1 MGGFFILFC
10 IFELKLKSRIMKRSM
25 FTLLVVFGLNL
36 FMANAQIKQPVK
48 WTFEMKEI
56 NKYEVQVIAHATIDE
71 GWKMYGLKV
80 PENGPFPTNI
90 VFEKNDTFRP
100 LKDPVEVTPSTVKH
114 DKVFN
119 MDVPF
124 FKKKAIISQN
134 VRVLKRPAE
143 IKGYVEFMTCN
154 DESCLPPDE
163 VEFTFN
169 VK

>member
-1 MGGFFILFC
+1 MKKITLSILFLVITGGFML
-10 IFELKLKSRIMKRSM
+10 R
-25 FTLLVVFGLNL
+25 
-36 FMANAQIKQPVK
+36 AQVQQPVK
-48 WTFEMKEI
+48 WTFEIKEI
-56 NKYEVQVIAHATIDE
+56 NKYEVKVIAHATIDE

-90 VFEKNDTFRP
+90 VFEKSENYRP
-100 LKDPVEVTPSTVKH
+100 LKKPAEVTPSTVKH
-114 DKVFN
+114 DAVFD

-124 FKKKAIISQN
+124 FKKKATISQN
-134 VRVLKRPAE
+134 VRIVKRPAV

-163 VEFTFN
+163 VEFKFE